1 MMEASE
7 TNVSNPQHIIL
18 KLSVLMET
26 TSAKQ
31 DNIFLT
37 ELAL

>member
-1 MMEASE
+1 MCQ
-7 TNVSNPQHIIL
+7 NLKKL

-31 DNIFLT
+31 DNLFFVICQN
-37 ELAL
+37 